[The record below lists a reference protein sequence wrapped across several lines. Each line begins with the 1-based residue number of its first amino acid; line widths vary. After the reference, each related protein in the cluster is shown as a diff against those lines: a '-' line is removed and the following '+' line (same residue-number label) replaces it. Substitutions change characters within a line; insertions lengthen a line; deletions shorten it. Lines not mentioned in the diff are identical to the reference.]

1 MVRYIQIK
9 LLEDETSL
17 REYANASEIYIEI
30 TIFCENDVV
39 VRDTTWLKNIEQ
51 FAEVIRFLS
60 DKELKKYTVNFLDN
74 PIEIIFMK
82 SDGYV
87 EYKVK
92 SLHGERN
99 CKINII
105 DLKYERSIHSKNIW
119 YYFKITCGVKSMVTV
134 YEFTHKGERR
144 THRRLCSVE
153 RGCAL
158 RPTQW
163 LGMETY
169 MGGRVKN

>member
-39 VRDTTWLKNIEQ
+39 VRDTTWLKNIDQ
-51 FAEVIRFLS
+51 FAELIRFLS

-105 DLKYERSIHSKNIW
+105 DLKNDIIFEIEKTLEKIKSKDRRFMRDPFIQ
-119 YYFKITCGVKSMVTV
+119 KIYGIISKSSAV
-134 YEFTHKGERR
+134 
-144 THRRLCSVE
+144 
-153 RGCAL
+153 
-158 RPTQW
+158 
-163 LGMETY
+163 
-169 MGGRVKN
+169 